1 VLDDRSTLL
10 PSGRRLPM
18 YFDLTA
24 VDEFSDIPWET
35 LWTRD
40 DKFLA
45 LNNWPVGRMLHSNA
59 GRVMR
64 RELQPPFRIAA
75 VLSALGVKPDSE
87 WQSLRAAVEA
97 SHADVHVLLLL
108 SDADLHDSLATSGPS
123 ALFPLHLKQVDKALP
138 RNDFRETVAVQP
150 AVVNDQQIGT
160 ICTSA
165 VHAIVSSPATVIRD
179 FWFTTLLRGEGK
191 SAVRWADRR
200 RSFSPVVFA
209 ATAPAGYPA
218 ARDERRRSSYRHRA
232 SSTPGSRRVTSQD
245 RWLSSS
251 ADRGP
256 VCRRCV
262 RRIGCRGVGSHAGC
276 RRGGRRS
283 ARPTHTPPATTAQ
296 RSSSSDNH
304 VSAAPYV
311 LVTGGL
317 SNTAIPTDGP
327 LGNAHRPRHCR
338 RDEISCRQT
347 GYAPGGLH

>member
-1 VLDDRSTLL
+1 MLDDRSTLL

-179 FWFTTLLRGEGK
+179 LWFTTLLRGEGK

-200 RSFSPVVFA
+200 RVFHQSSLPRRPPPAIPLPATSDA
-209 ATAPAGYPA
+209 AVLTGI
-218 ARDERRRSSYRHRA
+218 ARHLHRA
-232 SSTPGSRRVTSQD
+232 
-245 RWLSSS
+245 
-251 ADRGP
+251 AD
-256 VCRRCV
+256 
-262 RRIGCRGVGSHAGC
+262 
-276 RRGGRRS
+276 
-283 ARPTHTPPATTAQ
+283 
-296 RSSSSDNH
+296 
-304 VSAAPYV
+304 
-311 LVTGGL
+311 GL
-317 SNTAIPTDGP
+317 
-327 LGNAHRPRHCR
+327 RPRIVGCH
-338 RDEISCRQT
+338 QAPT
-347 GYAPGGLH
+347 GVLCAGDVFVVSGVVA